1 MKKNEA
7 NIEKKKLIENKSMQV
22 LRFLNLG
29 IKNSNIIEQLEI
41 ILKIYKYVV
50 QNIHPEAKYEQN
62 NISNTKEEEYLNNLY
77 IGLTNNPGLSVTNS
91 ILFKHLLY
99 MKGFESYIILSKSRS
114 GSLHISNLVK
124 IGKEFFYFDT
134 TLERSIFEEQAINE
148 DDILFCCA
156 ALGKEE
162 YSKFYKPFQILPNN
176 LKKSSMQ
183 MPENICE
190 ESMPRTLIDSI
201 VKLIPNEITENNP
214 YFNKC
219 AEEEKIN
226 IFCFTSKISQN
237 NKRGK

>member
-1 MKKNEA
+1 MKKDEA
-7 NIEKKKLIENKSMQV
+7 NIEKKKIIEKKSMQI
-22 LRFLNLG
+22 LRFLNLS

-50 QNIHPEAKYEQN
+50 QNVHPEAKYELN
-62 NISNTKEEEYLNNLY
+62 NTASTKEEEYFNNLY

-114 GSLHISNLVK
+114 GSFHISNLVK

-134 TLERSIFEEQAINE
+134 TLERSVFEEQAINE
-148 DDILFCCA
+148 DDMLFCCA
-156 ALGKEE
+156 ALGKDE
-162 YSKFYKPFQILPNN
+162 YTKFYSPFQILPNN
-176 LKKSSMQ
+176 FKKSHMQ
-183 MPENICE
+183 MPENISE

-201 VKLIPNEITENNP
+201 VKIIPNEITENNP

-219 AEEEKIN
+219 AEEKKIN
-226 IFCFTSKISQN
+226 IFGFTSKISQN
-237 NKRGK
+237 KKRGK

>member
-1 MKKNEA
+1 MKKNKTS
-7 NIEKKKLIENKSMQV
+7 IEKKKIIENKSMQI
-22 LRFLNLG
+22 LRFLNLSK
-29 IKNSNIIEQLEI
+29 KNSNIIEQLEI

-50 QNIHPEAKYEQN
+50 QNIHPESKYEQS
-62 NISNTKEEEYLNNLY
+62 NISNTKEEEYLHNLY
-77 IGLTNNPGLSVTNS
+77 IGLIDNPGLSVTNS

-124 IGKEFFYFDT
+124 VGKEFFYFDT

-162 YSKFYKPFQILPNN
+162 YSKLYKPFQILSNN
-176 LKKSSMQ
+176 FKKNSMKI
-183 MPENICE
+183 MPENISE
-190 ESMPRTLIDSI
+190 ESMPRHLIESI
-201 VKLIPNEITENNP
+201 VKIIPNETTENNP

-219 AEEEKIN
+219 AEE
-226 IFCFTSKISQN
+226 
-237 NKRGK
+237 

>member
-1 MKKNEA
+1 MKKNKTS
-7 NIEKKKLIENKSMQV
+7 IEKKKIIENKSMQI
-22 LRFLNLG
+22 LRFLNLSK
-29 IKNSNIIEQLEI
+29 KNSNIIEQLEI

-50 QNIHPEAKYEQN
+50 QNIHPESKYEQS
-62 NISNTKEEEYLNNLY
+62 NISHTKEEEYLHNLY
-77 IGLTNNPGLSVTNS
+77 IGLIDNPGLSVTNS

-124 IGKEFFYFDT
+124 VGKEFFYFDT

-162 YSKFYKPFQILPNN
+162 YSKFYKPFQILSNN
-176 LKKSSMQ
+176 FKKNSMKI
-183 MPENICE
+183 MPENISE
-190 ESMPRTLIDSI
+190 ESMPRHLIESI
-201 VKLIPNEITENNP
+201 VKIIPNETTENNP

-219 AEEEKIN
+219 AEE
-226 IFCFTSKISQN
+226 
-237 NKRGK
+237 